1 MLGQFRI
8 AGVKI
13 LPDWGYGRVYTV
25 VVVNYTFSSADFN
38 LTDTIEMQF
47 KSDAIYENLSP
58 QRIREWIAYHM
69 KMFGEKPHFVIH
81 DAGSVHPDVTAVL
94 RPWVEKGY
102 VTVQENPSYGRR
114 RR

>member
-1 MLGQFRI
+1 MLLEPEPTTNQ
-8 AGVKI
+8 
-13 LPDWGYGRVYTV
+13 
-25 VVVNYTFSSADFN
+25 
-38 LTDTIEMQF
+38 MQF

-69 KMFGEKPHFVIH
+69 NMFGEKSHFVIH
-81 DAGSVHPDVTAVL
+81 DAGNVHPDVMAVL